1 MTLRRT
7 GLVAFALA
15 LALATLASGARAAA
29 SAESVDRLM
38 QAMKVQAQLEM
49 IYSQTLP
56 AMQAAMK
63 QSLGGQMKSEEAQRM
78 FDTVM
83 PRVNAVIRDE
93 LSWARLKPDFA
104 TIYGETFTQQEID
117 GLIAFYQGPIGSA
130 LVAKLPQLALRST
143 QLMQQRMGPLMQKV
157 MQVTKD
163 EVEKERARAG
173 KKS

>member
-7 GLVAFALA
+7 GLVAFAFV
-15 LALATLASGARAAA
+15 LATLASGARAAA

-104 TIYGETFTQQEID
+104 QIYGETFTQQEID

-157 MQVTKD
+157 MQVTKE

>member
-1 MTLRRT
+1 MTLRRSA
-7 GLVAFALA
+7 LVALVLAFA
-15 LALATLASGARAAA
+15 TVASGARAAA

-38 QAMKVQAQLEM
+38 QAMRVQAQLDM

-56 AMQAAMK
+56 AMQNAMK
-63 QSLGGQMKSEEAQRM
+63 QSLGSQMKSEDAQRM

-104 TIYGETFTQQEID
+104 TIYAETFTQQEID

-130 LVAKLPQLALRST
+130 LVAKTPQLAQRSM
-143 QLMQQRMGPLMQKV
+143 QLMQQRMGPVMQKV
-157 MQVTKD
+157 MQVTKE
-163 EVEKERARAG
+163 EVDKERARSG
-173 KKS
+173 KKN